1 MSNTMWRVA
10 KHAGVGNVV
19 VEQVAVPKPGPDEAL
34 VRTTVSLIS
43 RGSELTGRYEREAA
57 VDPDRMGY
65 STTGT
70 IERYGANVTGVE
82 AGDRVFCAAPHAE
95 YSLKPMNDVRRGR
108 FRIWPLHPDVSF
120 EAGTFHQL
128 TTSAACWVKAAGITP
143 RDSVVVLGQGIVGN
157 LVLQFARLLS
167 PALLVAVD
175 ALEIRRRA
183 ASAIGAP
190 IVIDS
195 GDVVAEVKRLTG
207 GKGATVVA
215 NCVGGHWAATA
226 FEQSQEMLAPGGLL
240 HQIGLSGDVALPFH
254 PNKMMERRILGGYPP
269 EVDRQE
275 MAGVAMAA
283 MAAGEVRVEPLIT
296 HRFPGKDAKRAYDLL
311 HEHPDQALGVLLQW
325 NDA

>member
-1 MSNTMWRVA
+1 MGMMWRVA
-10 KHAGVGNVV
+10 KHEGVGNVV
-19 VEQVAVPKPGPDEAL
+19 LEQVPIPTPGPDEVL

-43 RGSELTGRYEREAA
+43 RGSELTGRYERPEA

-70 IERYGANVTGVE
+70 VVKYGARVADVT
-82 AGDRVFCAAPHAE
+82 AGDRVACAAPHAE
-95 YSLKPMNDVRRGR
+95 YSLKPMTDLRRGR

-128 TTSAACWVKAAGITP
+128 ATSAACWVKAAGITP
-143 RDSVVVLGQGIVGN
+143 QDSVVVLGQGIVGN
-157 LVLQFARLLS
+157 LVLQFARRLD

-175 ALEIRRRA
+175 ALEIRRRT
-183 ASAIGAP
+183 ASAVGAP

-195 GDVVAEVKRLTG
+195 GDVVGEVKRLTG

-215 NCVGGHWAATA
+215 NCVGGQWAATA
-226 FEQSQEMLAPGGLL
+226 FEQSQELLAPGGLL

-254 PNKMMERRILGGYPP
+254 PNKMMERRVLGGYPP

-283 MAAGEVRVEPLIT
+283 LAAGEVRVEPLIT
-296 HRFPGKDAKRAYDLL
+296 HRFAGKQAKQAFDLL
-311 HEHPDQALGVLLQW
+311 YERPDQALGVLLEW
-325 NDA
+325 HEA